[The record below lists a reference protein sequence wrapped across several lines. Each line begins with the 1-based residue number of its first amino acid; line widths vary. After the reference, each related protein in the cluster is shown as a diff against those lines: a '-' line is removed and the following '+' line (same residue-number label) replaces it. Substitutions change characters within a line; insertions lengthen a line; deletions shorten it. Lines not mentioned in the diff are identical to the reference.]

1 MENWKTIKEI
11 ADDIGVEK
19 SKVKYQVSKLP
30 SYMVERTK
38 SPIKISPEGEHHLR
52 IIFGFESSVNPDSEE
67 VVKLKQEIKAL
78 KFEME
83 LKGKSTD
90 EKIKFMEQIIDR
102 QREDYEK
109 LQKLLD
115 QEQQLHAM
123 SQKKVIEDSAKYAL
137 LEENTKRLEQ
147 VEEENEILNKE
158 NQRIHEKAVN
168 VLSEMSWRKGGE
180 YSKAAKV
187 IAEKQSTEQL
197 LNILASDAEKQIEK
211 LKEELEIEISKTWWD
226 KLRGK

>member
-11 ADDIGVEK
+11 ADEIGVEK
-19 SKVKYQVSKLP
+19 SKVKYQVNKLP

-52 IIFGFESSVNPDSEE
+52 IIFGISDMRAWKNPDSEE
-67 VVKLKQEIKAL
+67 VIKLKQEIKTL

-83 LKGKSTD
+83 LKGKSTE

-123 SQKKVIEDSAKYAL
+123 SQKKS
-137 LEENTKRLEQ
+137 
-147 VEEENEILNKE
+147 
-158 NQRIHEKAVN
+158 
-168 VLSEMSWRKGGE
+168 
-180 YSKAAKV
+180 
-187 IAEKQSTEQL
+187 
-197 LNILASDAEKQIEK
+197 
-211 LKEELEIEISKTWWD
+211 
-226 KLRGK
+226 